1 MTYELRD
8 PRNGSRRAGGGSR
21 DDGRIIMYQEMGQV
35 DRNIKL
41 QVTANRKLPE
51 NTVFFEVGSTILKQD
66 QIIKIGE

>member
-8 PRNGSRRAGGGSR
+8 PRNGGRRAGGGSR
-21 DDGRIIMYQEMGQV
+21 DDGRIIMYQEMGRV

-41 QVTANRKLPE
+41 QVTTNRELPE
-51 NTVFFEVGSTILKQD
+51 STVFFEVGGTTLRQD